1 MKPVRII
8 ERGALFA
15 VISAFLVCICAGQNN
30 AVERKFPQSK
40 AQVERGLKT
49 LESAMAG
56 RLPVVEG
63 FAAEGEYPLSS
74 YRRAYYQSTVRV
86 DSTAGGTV
94 VRVSTKV
101 TAWYTDIS
109 PAKSGYKVLTSNGRL
124 EGDLLDQL
132 ADQLGEQE
140 ELNRG
145 GSAISAAKPN
155 ASTTSLATSPR
166 APSEEKRL
174 PAAGPFSSSSAQS
187 LAAREDGRP
196 KNKPEKLVDP
206 SDTLRAEAGTL
217 EEVLKNQGHPDNIVA
232 VKKSGTP
239 VVDAPSLKARTQ
251 FLASIHDEFEMLD
264 FTPDWVHV
272 RVSGLSR
279 GWIWRNSLE
288 LPGSLPQG
296 EAEGGPGPV
305 AGADVFHVSKEET
318 SPFPGDWGPLRGK
331 KVKII
336 SIEKVDENTKDVD
349 LSVKLSFA
357 KYLLQKNYDEL
368 SHKAGELAGVVLI
381 FDSADG
387 GMIAATFPSLEQWKA
402 GKLSDAALWHQCFF
416 DPPEAFTS
424 ASSPGGV

>member
-1 MKPVRII
+1 LNPAPII
-8 ERGALFA
+8 KRSASCA
-15 VISAFLVCICAGQNN
+15 VILALMVCVCAGQSNS
-30 AVERKFPQSK
+30 VDRKFPQSK
-40 AQVERGLKT
+40 AQVEKALKAM
-49 LESAMAG
+49 ESSMAG

-63 FAAEGEYPLSS
+63 FAKAGEYPLSS
-74 YRRAYYQSTVRV
+74 YRRAYYQSTVQIDTV
-86 DSTAGGTV
+86 AGGTV

-109 PAKSGYKVLTSNGRL
+109 PSRSGYKVLSSNGRL

-132 ADQLGEQE
+132 ADQLVEVATVE
-140 ELNRG
+140 RSA
-145 GSAISAAKPN
+145 GSAPKASASV
-155 ASTTSLATSPR
+155 ASS
-166 APSEEKRL
+166 APSPSSPSDEKRL
-174 PAAGPFSSSSAQS
+174 PTVGPFSSSSARS
-187 LAAREDGRP
+187 LAAREDAMP
-196 KNKPEKLVDP
+196 KDAPAKVGEATE
-206 SDTLRAEAGTL
+206 TLRVEAATL
-217 EEVLKNQGHPDNIVA
+217 EEVLKNQGRPDNIVA

-251 FLASIHDEFEMLD
+251 FLANIHDEFEMLD

-272 RVSGLSR
+272 RISGLSR

-318 SPFPGDWGPLRGK
+318 SPFPGDWAPLRGK
-331 KVKII
+331 KVKIV
-336 SIEKVDENTKDVD
+336 SIETANESTKDVD

-368 SHKAGELAGVVLI
+368 SSKAGDLAGVVLI

-387 GMIAATFPSLEQWKA
+387 GMIAATFPTLEQWKA

-424 ASSPGGV
+424 TTSPGGG